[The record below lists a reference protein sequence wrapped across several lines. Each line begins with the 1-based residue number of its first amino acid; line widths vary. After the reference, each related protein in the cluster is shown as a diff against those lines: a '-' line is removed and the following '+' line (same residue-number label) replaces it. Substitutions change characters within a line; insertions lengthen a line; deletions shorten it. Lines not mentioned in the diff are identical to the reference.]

1 MKKMYQKSLQM
12 IKELSK
18 ILTEKEWNKYAVKKM
33 CIKYGK
39 NSKLITKMLEN
50 ALELGYNKEEFK
62 TLLKDFYEKR

>member
-1 MKKMYQKSLQM
+1 M
-12 IKELSK
+12 
-18 ILTEKEWNKYAVKKM
+18 EKYVVKKM

-50 ALELGYNKEEFK
+50 ALELGYNKEGFK